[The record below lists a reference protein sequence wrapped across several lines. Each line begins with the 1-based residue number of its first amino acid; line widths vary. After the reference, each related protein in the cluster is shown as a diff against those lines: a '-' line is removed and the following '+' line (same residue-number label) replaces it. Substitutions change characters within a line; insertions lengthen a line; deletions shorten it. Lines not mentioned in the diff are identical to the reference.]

1 MSEHS
6 QHAPNIDRWLALI
19 QADGVGPTLFH
30 RILDHFGGVD
40 QALGA
45 KADEFARI
53 EGIGPAKAS
62 RILSSLGQRD
72 PQRELDAAQ
81 KQGVHLI
88 HMADPR
94 YPTPLKRIYD
104 PPPILY
110 VKGELTRRHPL
121 CVAIVGSRDCSL
133 YGQEQAARFAHL
145 LANADFT
152 IVSGMARG
160 IDAAAHRGALS
171 AGGQTLAV
179 QGSGLA
185 RCYPPE
191 HKKLFEEICSQGA
204 CISELPMDA
213 APKGEHFPTRN
224 RIIAGMSLAT
234 MIVEAGLRSG
244 AMITARLAL
253 ENNREV
259 LAVPGRIDSPLS
271 RGPHQLLKQGAVLVE
286 SIEDIVSSLGAIG
299 AEMQDHVQ
307 TSMEELS
314 QKEGTKK
321 QPVIDHLT
329 KTEQLIY
336 CCLGQEPQHADH
348 ITGHTRLPVGKVTAD
363 LVSLQLK
370 GLVKSL
376 PGNLFKLTGH

>member
-1 MSEHS
+1 MSEQP
-6 QHAPNIDRWLALI
+6 QHAVNIERWLALI
-19 QADGVGPTLFH
+19 RADGVGPTLFH
-30 RILDHFGGVD
+30 RIVGHFGGVE

-45 KADEFARI
+45 KAEEFARI

-62 RILSSLGQRD
+62 RILRSLGEANPNQ
-72 PQRELDAAQ
+72 ELEAAQ
-81 KQGVHLI
+81 RQGVHLI

-104 PPPILY
+104 PPPVLY
-110 VKGELTRRHPL
+110 VKGELTQRHQL
-121 CVAIVGSRDCSL
+121 CVAIVGSRHCSL

-145 LANADFT
+145 LANAGFT

-179 QGSGLA
+179 QGCGLA
-185 RCYPPE
+185 TCYPPE
-191 HKKLFEEICSQGA
+191 HKKLFEEIWTHGA

-213 APKGEHFPTRN
+213 APKREHFPARN
-224 RIIAGMSLAT
+224 RIIAGLSLAT

-244 AMITARLAL
+244 AMITARMAL
-253 ENNREV
+253 ENSREV
-259 LAVPGRIDSPLS
+259 LALPGRIDSPLS
-271 RGPHQLLKQGAVLVE
+271 RGPHQLLRQGAVLVE

-307 TSMEELS
+307 TTLEDLS
-314 QKEGTKK
+314 RENRTKK

-329 KTEQLIY
+329 DTEQMIY
-336 CCLGQEPQHADH
+336 GCLGQEPLHADH
-348 ITGHTRLPVGKVTAD
+348 VTGHTRLPVGKVTAD

-376 PGNLFKLTGH
+376 PGNLFKLTS